1 MGKLR
6 HLALVVRDLEAA
18 AQFYEKNLEM
28 KRVKDAKG
36 AAVYLSDGVMNLAL
50 LAYDR
55 VNQPGSKT
63 ADGVVGLHH
72 FGFKVDDLDGTGK
85 RIEGNG
91 GKYCYDFGDPDS
103 MNYERKF
110 RDPEGNMFDI
120 SDKGWFGALN
130 E

>member
-6 HLALVVRDLEAA
+6 HLAIIVKDLEAS

-28 KRVKDAKG
+28 KRVKNVPN

-50 LAYDR
+50 LNYDL
-55 VNQPGSKT
+55 VNRPGSKT

-72 FGFKVDDLDGTGK
+72 FGFKVDDLDGTGEK
-85 RIEGNG
+85 IKESG
-91 GKYCYDFGDPDS
+91 GVYCYEFGEPDS
-103 MNYERKF
+103 LNYERKF